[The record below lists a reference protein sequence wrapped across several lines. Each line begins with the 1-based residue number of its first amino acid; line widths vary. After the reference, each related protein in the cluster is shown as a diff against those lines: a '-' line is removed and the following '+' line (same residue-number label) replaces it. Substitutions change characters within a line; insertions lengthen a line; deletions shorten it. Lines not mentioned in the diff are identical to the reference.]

1 MTTDWRIVVD
11 SPQGRHVL
19 HTTAGGGTLSQLLR
33 REAMPLNTRCGER
46 GLCDGCTVEL
56 IGGRL
61 IHTAS
66 GMPIEAQERAMAVR
80 GCEYRLGD
88 GGAGGEVHIPARSL
102 LSHEPQIVTSFRLN
116 VVRAHDPLWRQ
127 VVVSCE
133 VVDGHTPAADI
144 MRREVAHRLGA
155 SDTVEITSHALRQ
168 IGDAQPTQQY
178 KITVERCIG
187 RWIITQVITTPT
199 PEFQPIGAAIDIGT
213 TTVAVMLI
221 DMRDGHILAQASGF
235 NRQMH
240 LGDDVLTRINLCST
254 DAKMVEQLE
263 EAIIQQTIRPLLLEA
278 MKSIVGTS
286 ETASSKTRPE
296 QHVTTVV
303 LAGNTTM
310 LHLAAGVN
318 PAPMGVSPF
327 RPVFTDHRTMT
338 AREMRLDIPGGDNPT
353 IHLLPCAAAYIG
365 ADLTAGVLA
374 SGLLYDNGP
383 SILIDVGTNGEIILK
398 HGDRLLGCATAA
410 GPAFEGGKLASGIR
424 AGRGAIETIRLHHAP
439 FTVHADVIGAVKP
452 IGMCGSAYIDLLAEG
467 RRIGLITP
475 TGRYHAEA
483 IGNAA
488 DKYLRVEDVHG
499 LSLRLARGQGSR
511 DIIVSEPDI
520 ASLLQAK
527 AAIAAGI
534 LTLLETVGMATTSVK
549 NVYLAGGFGMHI
561 SVPNAIAI
569 GLLPGFVESQVQVVG
584 NTSLAGAFL
593 SLLDHGALREIKAVA
608 KKIETIE
615 LNLDPGFE
623 SRYIDQLSLP

>member
-11 SPQGRHVL
+11 APQGRQVL
-19 HTTAGGGTLSQLLR
+19 LAAGGGDTLSRLLR
-33 REAMPLNTRCGER
+33 REEMPLNTRCGER

-61 IHTAS
+61 IHTVS
-66 GMPIEAQERAMAVR
+66 GVAVEAREQATAVR

-88 GGAGGEVHIPARSL
+88 GDEGGEVHIPARSL
-102 LSHEPQIVTSFRLN
+102 LSHEPQIVTSFNLN
-116 VVRAHDPLWRQ
+116 VARAHDPLWRM
-127 VVVSCE
+127 VVVPRAKVE
-133 VVDGHTPAADI
+133 DHTPTAEI
-144 MRREVAHRLGA
+144 IRRQVTQSLGTTE
-155 SDTVEITSHALRQ
+155 TVEITSDALRM
-168 IGDAQPTQQY
+168 IGTLQNAEQWGVT
-178 KITVERCIG
+178 IERGVG
-187 RWIITQVITTPT
+187 RWMITHVVAPPL

-221 DMRDGHILAQASGF
+221 DMRDGRVLAQASAF

-254 DAKMVEQLE
+254 DVYMVGQLE
-263 EAIIQQTIRPLLLEA
+263 QAIVDQTIRPLLHEA
-278 MKSIVGTS
+278 MKSIGDSGEIDSPATCG
-286 ETASSKTRPE
+286 ER
-296 QHVTTVV
+296 HLTTVV

-327 RPVFTDHRTMT
+327 RPVFMDHRTIT
-338 AREMRLDIPGGDNPT
+338 AQEMRLDVPGGAHPT
-353 IHLLPCAAAYIG
+353 VHLLPSAAAYIG
-365 ADLTAGVLA
+365 ADLTCGVLA

-383 SILIDVGTNGEIILK
+383 SILIDVGTNGEIVLK

-410 GPAFEGGKLASGIR
+410 GPAFEGGRLASGIR
-424 AGRGAIETIRLHHAP
+424 AGRGAIETVRLHNDP
-439 FTVHADVIGAVKP
+439 FAIETEVIGDAKP
-452 IGMCGSAYIDLLAEG
+452 IGVCGSAYLDLLAEG

-475 TGRYHAEA
+475 TGRYYPQA
-483 IGNAA
+483 IGAAA
-488 DKYLRVEDVHG
+488 DKHLCVEDVHG
-499 LSLRLARGQGSR
+499 LSLRLARGRGAR

-520 ASLLQAK
+520 ALLLQAK

-534 LTLLETVGMATTSVK
+534 LTLLETVGLTTASIRR
-549 NVYLAGGFGMHI
+549 VYLAGGFGMHI
-561 SVPNAIAI
+561 SLPNAIAI
-569 GLLPGFVESQVQVVG
+569 GLLPGFIESQVQVVG

-593 SLLDHGALREIKAVA
+593 SLLDHSALREIKAVA
-608 KKIETIE
+608 KRIETIE